1 MPVGNSSPSRSS
13 TPLYACTILL
23 SAFLLFLIQPMV
35 AKLIL
40 PWFGGSAAVWI
51 VCLVFFQTVLLLGYL
66 FAYGVS
72 RFLRPRAQSFL
83 HLGLL
88 AVSLALLPIAPGQG
102 WKPTSNADPAWRIL
116 ALLTLSIGLP
126 YFLLSATSPLLQA
139 WYARGNPRGLPYRL
153 FAFSNAASLLALF
166 AYPVLVEPNAASHQQ
181 IIAWSAAYA
190 FFALICGAAAWQ
202 GQFCSSMPLEPAV
215 SSPPARRQALWL
227 LLSACGAMLLLSIT
241 NHLTQN
247 VAAVPFLWVLP
258 LAIYLVTFILAF
270 AQRIWIPRTFV
281 LRLLAV
287 ALGSIGYLLYETG
300 FAHPLQLGIP
310 LFCFGLFAAC
320 LFCHSELNRTKPGSS
335 HLTLFYLMVA
345 LGGACGAIFVGLLAP
360 RLFTATY
367 ELPISLL
374 FTALLVCVTTWPDG
388 WSSRTLWIVLT
399 IAMAKGVGTEVRQ
412 TEIGSVV
419 MMRNF
424 YGSLRV
430 IQSGTAENQLRT
442 LYHGTIT
449 HGSQFLFPPRR
460 LRATTYYGP
469 HSGAALALLS
479 CCSGPKRVGVIGL
492 GAGTLAAYGLPGD
505 AFQFY
510 EINPQVQQIAQ
521 SVFTYLKQSQAKI
534 DVVLG
539 DARLSLEQQPPQRF
553 DVLLVDAFSGDAVPV
568 HLLTKEAVALYLK
581 HLQPSGILAFH
592 VSNSYLNLA
601 PVVRQLAEFYGKQSR
616 LLSSKSNAADD
627 EVAADWVLVAD
638 AATFVRLPGGL
649 EAGKPVKTRPGLR
662 LWTDDYSS
670 LAQIL
675 KIGH

>member
-1 MPVGNSSPSRSS
+1 M
-13 TPLYACTILL
+13 PLYACTILL

-51 VCLVFFQTVLLLGYL
+51 MCLVFFQITLLLGYL
-66 FAYGVS
+66 YAYAVT
-72 RFLRPRAQSFL
+72 RFLRPRSQSFL

-88 AVSLALLPIAPGQG
+88 AVSLALLPIAPGEY
-102 WKPTSNADPAWRIL
+102 WKPIGGADPAWRIL

-139 WYARGNPRGLPYRL
+139 WYAGGNQSALPYRL
-153 FAFSNAASLLALF
+153 FAFSNAASLLALL
-166 AYPVLVEPNAASHQQ
+166 AYPVLVEPNAATRVQT
-181 IIAWSAAYA
+181 IAWSAAYA
-190 FFALICGAAAWQ
+190 LFVLVCGAAAWRAKL
-202 GQFCSSMPLEPAV
+202 SASMPLQPDPA
-215 SSPPARRQALWL
+215 PAPAPTARRLALWL
-227 LLSACGAMLLLSIT
+227 LLSACGSMVLLSIT

-247 VAAVPFLWVLP
+247 IAAVPFLWVLP

-270 AQRIWIPRTFV
+270 ARRIWIPRALI

-320 LFCHSELNRTKPGSS
+320 LFCHSELNRTKPGPSQ
-335 HLTLFYLMVA
+335 LTLFYLLVS
-345 LGGACGAIFVGLLAP
+345 LGGACGAIFVGLMAP

-374 FTALLVCVTTWPDG
+374 LTALLVCTTTWQDG
-388 WSSRTLWIVLT
+388 WSSRLLWIVLT
-399 IAMAKGVGTEVRQ
+399 IAMVKAVGTEVRQ
-412 TEIGSVV
+412 TEIGSIVT
-419 MMRNF
+419 MRSF

-430 IQSGTAENQLRT
+430 VHSGTAGNQLRT
-442 LYHGTIT
+442 LYHGTIS

-460 LRATTYYGP
+460 SRATTYYGRN
-469 HSGAALALLS
+469 SGAALALLS

-492 GAGTLAAYGLPGD
+492 GAGSLAAYGRPGD
-505 AFQFY
+505 VFRFY

-521 SVFTYLKQSQAKI
+521 SFFTYLKESQAKV
-534 DVVLG
+534 DVALG
-539 DARLSLEQQPPQRF
+539 DARLSLENEPPQRF

-601 PVVRQLAEFYGKQSR
+601 PVVRQLADFYGKKSR
-616 LLSSKSNAADD
+616 LIANKSNAGDD
-627 EVAADWVLVAD
+627 ETAAGWVLVAD
-638 AATFVRLPGGL
+638 PATFARLQGGS
-649 EAGKPVKTRPGLR
+649 EVGEPVKDRPGLR

-670 LAQIL
+670 LTQVL
-675 KIGH
+675 KTGR

>member
-1 MPVGNSSPSRSS
+1 M
-13 TPLYACTILL
+13 PLYACTILL

-51 VCLVFFQTVLLLGYL
+51 MCLVFFQTVLLLGYL
-66 FAYGVS
+66 YAYGVN

-88 AVSLALLPIAPGQG
+88 AVSLALLPIAPGEG
-102 WKPTSNADPAWRIL
+102 WKPIGGADPTWRIL

-139 WYARGNPRGLPYRL
+139 WYARGNLSALPYRL
-153 FAFSNAASLLALF
+153 FAFSNAASLLALL
-166 AYPVLVEPNAASHQQ
+166 AYPILVEPNAATHVQT
-181 IIAWSAAYA
+181 IAWSAAYA
-190 FFALICGAAAWQ
+190 LFALVCGAAAWRVK
-202 GQFCSSMPLEPAV
+202 GSASLPLHPDPAPAAP
-215 SSPPARRQALWL
+215 SPTARRQALWL

-247 VAAVPFLWVLP
+247 IAAVPFLWVLP

-270 AQRIWIPRTFV
+270 SRRIRIPRV
-281 LRLLAV
+281 LILRLLAV

-300 FAHPLQLGIP
+300 FAQPLQLGIP

-320 LFCHSELNRTKPGSS
+320 LFCHSELDRTKPGPS
-335 HLTLFYLMVA
+335 HLTLFYLLVS
-345 LGGACGAIFVGLLAP
+345 LGGACGAIFVGLMAP

-374 FTALLVCVTTWPDG
+374 LTALLVCTTTWQDG
-388 WSSRTLWIVLT
+388 WSSRLLWVVLT
-399 IAMAKGVGTEVRQ
+399 IAMAKGIGTEVRQ
-412 TEIGSVV
+412 TEMGSIV
-419 MMRNF
+419 MMRSF

-430 IQSGTAENQLRT
+430 MHSGTAENQLRT

-460 LRATTYYGP
+460 LRATTYYGRN
-469 HSGAALALLS
+469 SGAALALLF
-479 CCSGPKRVGVIGL
+479 CCSGPKRVGIIGL
-492 GAGTLAAYGLPGD
+492 GAGSLAAYGRPGD
-505 AFQFY
+505 IFRFY

-521 SVFTYLKQSQAKI
+521 SVFTYLRESRAKV
-534 DVVLG
+534 DVALG
-539 DARLSLEQQPPQRF
+539 DARLSLENEPPQRF

-568 HLLTKEAVALYLK
+568 HLLTKEAIALYLK
-581 HLQPSGILAFH
+581 HLEPSGILAFH

-601 PVVRQLAEFYGKQSR
+601 PVVRQLADYYGKQSR
-616 LLSSKSNAADD
+616 LLSNKGNAEED
-627 EVAADWVLVAD
+627 ETAADWVLVAD
-638 AATFVRLPGGL
+638 PATFARLQGGS
-649 EAGKPVKTRPGLR
+649 EIGKPVKDRPGLR

-670 LAQIL
+670 LTQVL
-675 KIGH
+675 KTGR

>member
-1 MPVGNSSPSRSS
+1 M
-13 TPLYACTILL
+13 PLYACTILL

-66 FAYGVS
+66 YSYGVA
-72 RFLRPRAQSFL
+72 RFLRPRAQSFV

-88 AVSLALLPIAPGQG
+88 AVSLALLPIAPGER
-102 WKPTSNADPAWRIL
+102 WKPTGTTDPAWSIL

-139 WYARGNPRGLPYRL
+139 WYARGNPNGLPYRL
-153 FAFSNAASLLALF
+153 FAFSNAASLLALLT
-166 AYPVLVEPNAASHQQ
+166 YPLLVEPNAATRTQ
-181 IIAWSAAYA
+181 IVAWSAAYA
-190 FFALICGAAAWQ
+190 LFTLICGAAAWR
-202 GQFCSSMPLEPAV
+202 GKHSSAMPLQPGATAE
-215 SSPPARRQALWL
+215 SSPTARRQALWL

-258 LAIYLVTFILAF
+258 LSIYLVTFILAF
-270 AQRIWIPRTFV
+270 SQRIWIPRAFI

-287 ALGSIGYLLYETG
+287 AIGSIGYLLYETG

-320 LFCHSELNRTKPGSS
+320 LFCHGELNRTKPGPS
-335 HLTLFYLMVA
+335 HLTLFYLMVS
-345 LGGACGAIFVGLLAP
+345 LGGACGAIFAGLLAP

-374 FTALLVCVTTWPDG
+374 FTALLVCITTWQDG
-388 WSSRTLWIVLT
+388 WSSRLLWVVLT

-412 TEIGSVV
+412 TEIGSIV
-419 MMRNF
+419 MMRSF

-430 IQSGTAENQLRT
+430 VHSGTADHQLRT

-460 LRATTYYGP
+460 LQATTYYGRN
-469 HSGAALALLS
+469 SGAALALLS
-479 CCSGPKRVGVIGL
+479 CCTGPKRVGIIGL

-505 AFQFY
+505 LFRFY

-521 SVFTYLKQSQAKI
+521 SVFTYLKESPAKI

-539 DARLSLEQQPPQRF
+539 DARLSLENEPPQRL

-601 PVVRQLAEFYGKQSR
+601 PVVRQLADFYGKQSR
-616 LLSSKSNAADD
+616 LLTNKGNAVED
-627 EVAADWVLVAD
+627 EVAADWVMVAD
-638 AATFVRLPGGL
+638 AATFARLHGGIEVRQPIK
-649 EAGKPVKTRPGLR
+649 ARPGLR

-670 LAQIL
+670 LVEVL
-675 KIGH
+675 KTGR